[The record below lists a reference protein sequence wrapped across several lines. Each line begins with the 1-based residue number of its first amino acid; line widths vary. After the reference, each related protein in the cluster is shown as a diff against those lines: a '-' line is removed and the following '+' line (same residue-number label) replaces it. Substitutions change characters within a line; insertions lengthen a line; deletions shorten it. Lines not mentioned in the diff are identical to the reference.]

1 MSVLLS
7 VVIPTYRRPDLLK
20 KCLFALAHQDF
31 PFSQFEI
38 IVVSDGPDSATTDM
52 INEFK
57 EEFKQNPD
65 LHFLFTDVKK
75 GPAAAR
81 NLGWKEAKGELIAFT
96 DDDCVPAS
104 DWLASYYRSYLACN
118 KKLISFTGKVIVPIP
133 KLPTDYEK
141 NVSNLETADFI
152 TANCA
157 CSKQALK
164 QINGFD
170 EEFPIAWREDSAL
183 EFALLKQDIPILKI
197 ETAVVT
203 HPVREVPW
211 GISLKEQKKSMFNAL
226 LFKKFPELYR
236 RKISAQPVWSYYGI
250 IILSVATVTF
260 FVINKPLL
268 AMIAAVLWFY
278 LIVDFIFKRLK
289 HTNLSVSHKMEMIFT
304 SLMIPYLSVFWTLR
318 GAIRY
323 NVFFL

>member
-1 MSVLLS
+1 MSVCIS

-20 KCLFALAHQDF
+20 KCLFALANQDF

-38 IVVSDGPDSATTDM
+38 IVVSDGPDGATMDM
-52 INEFK
+52 INELK
-57 EEFKQNPD
+57 EFKQNPD
-65 LHFLFTDVKK
+65 INFFFTDEKR

-81 NLGWKEAKGELIAFT
+81 NFGWKKANGELIAFT
-96 DDDCVPAS
+96 DDDCIPAS
-104 DWLASYYRSYLACN
+104 DWLSSYYKSYLAHN
-118 KKLISFTGKVIVPIP
+118 KKFISFTGKVIVPIP

-157 CSKQALK
+157 CSRQALE

-170 EEFPIAWREDSAL
+170 EEFTIAWREDSAL
-183 EFALLKQDIPILKI
+183 EFALLQQGLPILKI
-197 ETAVVT
+197 ETAIVT

-226 LFKKFPELYR
+226 LFKKFPELYKS
-236 RKISAQPVWSYYGI
+236 KISAEPVWSYYGI
-250 IILSVATVTF
+250 IFLSFAAVIF
-260 FVINKPLL
+260 FAIHKPLL
-268 AMIAAVLWFY
+268 AVIAVVFWFY
-278 LIVDFIFKRLK
+278 LIVNFIYKRLK
-289 HTNLSVSHKMEMIFT
+289 HTSLSVSHKIEMIFT
-304 SLMIPYLSVFWTLR
+304 SVLIPYLSVYWTLR